1 LLIQHW
7 PVCPKP
13 VFLTHSGGGYDFKTV
28 GAAVFLRDCLGDCVN
43 PNTNLGTGIEMAR
56 QLGSLKQK
64 TVRHCQIIA
73 VDKRPA
79 RCSISPNLD
88 LFVLL
93 CTVYKPA
100 EGPALLMVTIAGCIT
115 AVENAWVCSNFSL
128 VSTIQ
133 KKEGIG

>member
-1 LLIQHW
+1 MIPFADPALARL
-7 PVCPKP
+7 PKTRI
-13 VFLTHSGGGYDFKTV
+13 LTHSGGGYDFKTV

-100 EGPALLMVTIAGCIT
+100 EGPALLMVDHSGMHHSC
-115 AVENAWVCSNFSL
+115 
-128 VSTIQ
+128 
-133 KKEGIG
+133 